1 MLETLQAIVVQ
12 SLMLIVPAA
21 TAWAVAWFR
30 ARTQREVVEQA
41 TIEAEAMGHRTGA
54 KGVEKRDF
62 ALTLSSTRLNS
73 LTRPS
78 PERLEELV
86 EKAVPGAR
94 RSVPPRKDG

>member
-1 MLETLQAIVVQ
+1 
-12 SLMLIVPAA
+12 
-21 TAWAVAWFR
+21 
-30 ARTQREVVEQA
+30 
-41 TIEAEAMGHRTGA
+41 MGHRTGA

-62 ALTLSSTRLNS
+62 ALTLSATRLNS

-94 RSVPPRKDG
+94 RSVPPPKDG

>member
-1 MLETLQAIVVQ
+1 MLEALEPFIVQA
-12 SLMLIVPAA
+12 LMALGTAA
-21 TAWAVAWFR
+21 TAWAVQWFR
-30 ARTQREVVEQA
+30 ARTQRLVVEQA
-41 TIEAEAMGHRTGA
+41 TIEAESMGHRTGA

-62 ALTLSSTRLNS
+62 ALTLSATRLNS

-94 RSVPPRKDG
+94 RSVPPPKDG